1 MAATSNTHNKDES
14 LALVAPVFT
23 ISARLFQ
30 VEKKLTKMAITS
42 TEPNGSPNDN

>member
-30 VEKKLTKMAITS
+30 VEKKIDKDGDHKQGTQW
-42 TEPNGSPNDN
+42 